1 MSSNSNA
8 RTPPW
13 WLSVFERTNLVV
25 ISITAVGILWTRSA
39 GVAYC
44 GAAAVACSLSV
55 KILKHGI
62 RQPRPVLGRKKTY
75 GMPSTH
81 SASIAYF
88 GTFVLLAC
96 LYLPL
101 HPSVPGGESAR
112 IVAPIL
118 VLPLAATIALSRVWL
133 GHHTWSQVAAGCV
146 YGVAWACG
154 CFVLWTRGLDQYG
167 QVIER
172 AFDEFCGWR

>member
-1 MSSNSNA
+1 MSSNPNA
-8 RTPPW
+8 WTPPW
-13 WLSVFERTNLVV
+13 WLSIFERTNLIV
-25 ISITAVGILWTRSA
+25 ISLTAVGILWTRSA
-39 GVAYC
+39 AVAYC
-44 GAAAVACSLSV
+44 GAMAVGCTLSV
-55 KILKHGI
+55 KVLKRGI

-88 GTFVLLAC
+88 ATFIPLAC

-118 VLPLAATIALSRVWL
+118 TLPLAALIGISRVWL
-133 GHHTWSQVAAGCV
+133 GHHTWAQVGAGLT
-146 YGVAWACG
+146 YGVGWAFM
-154 CFVLWTRGLDQYG
+154 CFALWTRGLNEYG
-167 QVIER
+167 EKLER
-172 AFDEFCGWR
+172 VADELFGWR